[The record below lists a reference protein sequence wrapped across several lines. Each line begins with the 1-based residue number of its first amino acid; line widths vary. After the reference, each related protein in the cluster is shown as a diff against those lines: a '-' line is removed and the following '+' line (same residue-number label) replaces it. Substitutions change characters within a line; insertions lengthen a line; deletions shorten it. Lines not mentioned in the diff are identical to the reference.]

1 MPRYGLVKYDYNCLL
16 KYEII
21 KKKKRKKKCTIGYV
35 SFHSFLI
42 FRYIVFF
49 SFCLFFL
56 FHTFTLHSFHPKSYN
71 VYQSLFCFSAI
82 KRIRSI
88 YRFYVCCILNP
99 IIMKISLD
107 CDQCFSKRMTRLFRS
122 PLVIHFSSLTLNS
135 VSDTNTAPYISADL
149 TLSFSHCSLTTFY
162 HDSRKRSI

>member
-1 MPRYGLVKYDYNCLL
+1 MYNW
-16 KYEII
+16 IRFI
-21 KKKKRKKKCTIGYV
+21 
-35 SFHSFLI
+35 SFFLNLSLY
-42 FRYIVFF
+42 RFF